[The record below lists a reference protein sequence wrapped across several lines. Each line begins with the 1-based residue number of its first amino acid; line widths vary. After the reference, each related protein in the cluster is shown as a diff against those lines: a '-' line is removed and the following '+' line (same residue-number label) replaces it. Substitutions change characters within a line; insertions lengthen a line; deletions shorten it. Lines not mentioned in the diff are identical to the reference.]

1 MLSYGLLSRAVTV
14 EVYAPA
20 LFLDVAVVAY
30 CLHADFRS
38 PFSSVVAGSLFV
50 LAIGLHVENLV
61 LGPFILLLIGWRAG
75 RARAL
80 NAVVIFAATA
90 MLTLGTLS
98 LLMLLGQGAR
108 IWPPDVSAIA
118 KPAPQPSGSLLGR
131 PARVLYEISRTIAFL
146 PDFVN
151 LRGAHAT
158 MYVVVAMLVI
168 LVVIRL
174 CCGDLFSN
182 GNLSRA

>member
-1 MLSYGLLSRAVTV
+1 M
-14 EVYAPA
+14 
-20 LFLDVAVVAY
+20 
-30 CLHADFRS
+30 
-38 PFSSVVAGSLFV
+38 
-50 LAIGLHVENLV
+50 
-61 LGPFILLLIGWRAG
+61 
-75 RARAL
+75 
-80 NAVVIFAATA
+80 
-90 MLTLGTLS
+90 S

-108 IWPPDVSAIA
+108 IWPPDISAIA
-118 KPAPQPSGSLLGR
+118 PKPEPQPSGSLLGR
-131 PARVLYEISRTIAFL
+131 LARVLYGMSRTIAFL